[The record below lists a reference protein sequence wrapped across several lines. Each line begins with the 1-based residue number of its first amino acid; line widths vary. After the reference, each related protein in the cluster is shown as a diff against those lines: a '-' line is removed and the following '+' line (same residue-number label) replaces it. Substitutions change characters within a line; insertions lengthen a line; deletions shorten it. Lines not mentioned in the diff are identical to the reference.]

1 MSMTHQ
7 VQNLLQIISHH
18 KGNKLVINTIFSN
31 SLFDITL
38 QELDDYIFIDHR
50 TVNDKELS
58 YGAVVINNPIAFA
71 NDISY
76 IKNMYSNKIILM
88 HENIFGGLK
97 KEDQY
102 LLFNSIKDYTIFS
115 FVPNIPLQSNN
126 VNYIKYGLKSS
137 VSQLATDRNTDVLV
151 LYDNDQ
157 RQADILFKMI
167 KNSIP
172 NSEIV
177 NSKNIQSIDMM
188 NNLFNNTKVCIDLSS
203 YYNTLYSVSCGC
215 FGITKSQSYDPN
227 FIITI
232 NDMASILPLLQQVLS
247 GYNNNYI
254 YGTQNYIESNYNYTA
269 YEANMKAI
277 IEQISNSAIIP

>member
-18 KGNKLVINTIFSN
+18 QGNKLIVNTIFAN

-38 QELDDYIFIDHR
+38 QELDDYVFIDHK
-50 TVNDKELS
+50 TIKSKDLS
-58 YGAVVINNPIAFA
+58 YGATLINNPIAFA

-76 IKNMYSNKIILM
+76 IKNMYSNKIVLM
-88 HENIFGGLK
+88 HENIFSGLK

-102 LLFNSIKDYTIFS
+102 LLFTSIKDYTIFS
-115 FVPNIPLQSNN
+115 FIPNIPLQNNN
-126 VNYIKYGLKSS
+126 VNYIKYGFKSNI
-137 VSQLATDRNTDVLV
+137 SQLAADRNTDVLV
-151 LYDNDQ
+151 LYNNDQ
-157 RQADILFKMI
+157 RQAEMLFQMVKGV
-167 KNSIP
+167 IP

-177 NSKNIQSIDMM
+177 NIKNIQSIDMM

-215 FGITKSQSYDPN
+215 FGITKSESYDPN
-227 FIITI
+227 FITTI
-232 NDMASILPLLQQVLS
+232 HDVTSLLPLLQQILS
-247 GYNNNYI
+247 SYNDNYI
-254 YGTQNYIESNYNYTA
+254 YGAQKYIESNYDYAT
-269 YEANMKAI
+269 YESNMKAI